1 MQQNNHPLAPA
12 DTRPLTILRPK
23 RAACHVGVALST
35 LYRWTNDASMRF
47 PQPVRLGAN
56 SSGWL
61 QHELDAWLA
70 TRVAER
76 DHALKVVA

>member
-1 MQQNNHPLAPA
+1 MQQNTHHLAPA

-23 RAACHVGVALST
+23 QAARHVGIAPST
-35 LYRWTNDASMRF
+35 LYRWANDPTMQF
-47 PQPVRLGAN
+47 PQSVRLGAN

-70 TRVAER
+70 ARVAER
-76 DHALKVVA
+76 DHALKAVA

>member
-12 DTRPLTILRPK
+12 ETRPLTILRPK
-23 RAACHVGVALST
+23 HAARHIGIGIST
-35 LYRWTNDASMRF
+35 LYRWTNDAAMQF

-70 TRVAER
+70 ARVAAR
-76 DHALKVVA
+76 DNALKEVA